1 MDLSISAQLPTTNDL
16 GGLKRRI
23 VNDGE
28 DLENQGPLD
37 LTQNVGKKKRASVVS
52 SEPLEENH
60 PIPNG
65 DSVVGSEYV
74 DVKPEPIV
82 LSDAAQLQV
91 TNGLRNRGL
100 KRKIGSDYD
109 DQEEKDQGPAPAVTK
124 SREEETKLKMKREI
138 PPVVTFELPEEESS
152 SEEEEPIRYLLFV
165 FI

>member
-28 DLENQGPLD
+28 DLENQGLLD
-37 LTQNVGKKKRASVVS
+37 LTRNVGKKKRASVVS

-74 DVKPEPIV
+74 DVREEGEIGKSVEKIWSRF
-82 LSDAAQLQV
+82 LDGL
-91 TNGLRNRGL
+91 TNGSADAVGPRN
-100 KRKIGSDYD
+100 SC
-109 DQEEKDQGPAPAVTK
+109 
-124 SREEETKLKMKREI
+124 
-138 PPVVTFELPEEESS
+138 
-152 SEEEEPIRYLLFV
+152 
-165 FI
+165 